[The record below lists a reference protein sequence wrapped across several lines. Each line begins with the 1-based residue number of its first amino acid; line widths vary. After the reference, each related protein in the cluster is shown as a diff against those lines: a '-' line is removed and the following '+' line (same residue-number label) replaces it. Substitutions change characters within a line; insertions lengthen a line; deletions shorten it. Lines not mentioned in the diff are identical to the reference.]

1 MSECIFYYSNI
12 MLHKFNIFFEKCF
25 AFSTTL
31 VDLVKCIQNNKAK
44 ILINFMTKE
53 VSFLVAK
60 NIYFLEMFFFFL
72 LMFGKGNVSDET
84 LEEGLEKVRMK

>member
-1 MSECIFYYSNI
+1 M
-12 MLHKFNIFFEKCF
+12 
-25 AFSTTL
+25 

-44 ILINFMTKE
+44 KLINFMTKE

-84 LEEGLEKVRMK
+84 LEEGLEKCLRMKKENVKMAYISMKPERLKEEVYLASVL

>member
-1 MSECIFYYSNI
+1 
-12 MLHKFNIFFEKCF
+12 
-25 AFSTTL
+25 
-31 VDLVKCIQNNKAK
+31 
-44 ILINFMTKE
+44 MTKE

-84 LEEGLEKVRMK
+84 LEEVLEKVRMK